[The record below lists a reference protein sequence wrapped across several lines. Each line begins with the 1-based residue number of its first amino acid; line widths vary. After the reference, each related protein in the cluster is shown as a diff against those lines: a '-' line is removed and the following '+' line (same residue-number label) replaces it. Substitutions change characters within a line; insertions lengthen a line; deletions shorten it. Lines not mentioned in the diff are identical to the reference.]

1 MLNIKICRKKLKE
14 TKIFFSPK
22 KIPELILKEKNN
34 KIGLTP
40 KKIRKS
46 MLLTES
52 KTDEIDLNNILTLRK
67 LNIKKRLK
75 PNKTEFISH
84 HNINTQ
90 INNNRNNNMNKTF
103 YKLNKPMNKTKSFN
117 DISINLYKSKYSS
130 HRVQTSVSFF
140 KRNNLDKS
148 YDLKNI
154 KNLELTQLY
163 KGNKNNNKITYI
175 EYQINQILSKK

>member
-1 MLNIKICRKKLKE
+1 MKE

-75 PNKTEFISH
+75 PNKTEFIYSFYGG
-84 HNINTQ
+84 NI
-90 INNNRNNNMNKTF
+90 R
-103 YKLNKPMNKTKSFN
+103 SFAQH
-117 DISINLYKSKYSS
+117 DYCARFAKQAAP
-130 HRVQTSVSFF
+130 V
-140 KRNNLDKS
+140 
-148 YDLKNI
+148 
-154 KNLELTQLY
+154 
-163 KGNKNNNKITYI
+163 
-175 EYQINQILSKK
+175 